1 MKMKDSDKVLVDTS
15 AWIEFF
21 RENTPYH
28 KAIPELLDSRR
39 ICCTGI
45 VLAGLIRGTK
55 SQKELDVLKK
65 FLHE

>member
-1 MKMKDSDKVLVDTS
+1 MKGPDNILVDTS

-21 RENTPYH
+21 REKAPYH
-28 KAIPELLDSRR
+28 KAILELLDSRR

-45 VLAGLIRGTK
+45 VLAELIRSAK